1 MNRYLFLLTSN
12 TSESISKLCKEL
24 GNTHPFEHQSMLNS
38 LSTAVI
44 ESLTLEVELW
54 QSNYRQVD
62 KLAQPERLFTTETM
76 SMLVD
81 VHTVLVTA
89 LELVSRSIES
99 AQNEIRKGSV
109 EIIDMITQL
118 VRVKQWGLKLMLL
131 VDAMLRLYQ
140 QTINSSGKVMLP
152 KNTVRDTIK
161 ASRSAALPL

>member
-1 MNRYLFLLTSN
+1 
-12 TSESISKLCKEL
+12 
-24 GNTHPFEHQSMLNS
+24 MLNA

-62 KLAQPERLFTTETM
+62 KLAQPERLFTTETV

-81 VHTVLVTA
+81 VHTVLVTV

-109 EIIDMITQL
+109 EIIDMMTQL

-152 KNTVRDTIK
+152 KNTVRDMIK